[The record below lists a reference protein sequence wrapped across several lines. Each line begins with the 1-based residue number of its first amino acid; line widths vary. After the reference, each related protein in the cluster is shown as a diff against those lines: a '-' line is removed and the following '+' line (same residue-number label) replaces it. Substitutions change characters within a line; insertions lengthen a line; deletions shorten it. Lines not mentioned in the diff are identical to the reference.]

1 MSNSGSRNRRAR
13 QSRLRRRCPTLMKD
27 EVTVCN
33 ALIEP
38 SFTRCITHSREHGV
52 LTRQYKEYAELASS
66 LESQVLTSMSSA
78 TQSSELI
85 RQKLV
90 VAAQFITAL
99 SSEIKGREAH
109 SKRFF
114 GDNDAGHIAR
124 IVNQKNKLVR
134 ATTIQED
141 LKSML
146 RGLQQGS
153 IRQEREHERDYRAPA
168 SRGSSSHQGP
178 SHSVSSVSPRRDVLT
193 VDGVIR
199 LHSDLE
205 TTNGYTPHS
214 HFIPEP
220 SQSLKPPTIRTPLL
234 PVTNADITTQHAGYG
249 RGYSTIRTTRR
260 HQQINIP
267 INYCTH
273 NSGIKSWFGS
283 RARAIGVVLCTL
295 MVVVSLYYLLKA

>member
-1 MSNSGSRNRRAR
+1 MLMSRLQRGDFSPGLKLSTSGKPSFYLIFPLAMSNSGSRNRRAR

-114 GDNDAGHIAR
+114 GDSKHRFYLILS
-124 IVNQKNKLVR
+124 ITV
-134 ATTIQED
+134 
-141 LKSML
+141 SML
-146 RGLQQGS
+146 
-153 IRQEREHERDYRAPA
+153 
-168 SRGSSSHQGP
+168 
-178 SHSVSSVSPRRDVLT
+178 
-193 VDGVIR
+193 
-199 LHSDLE
+199 
-205 TTNGYTPHS
+205 
-214 HFIPEP
+214 
-220 SQSLKPPTIRTPLL
+220 
-234 PVTNADITTQHAGYG
+234 
-249 RGYSTIRTTRR
+249 
-260 HQQINIP
+260 
-267 INYCTH
+267 
-273 NSGIKSWFGS
+273 
-283 RARAIGVVLCTL
+283 
-295 MVVVSLYYLLKA
+295 